1 MYCQSLVIFRMI
13 LGSKDN
19 MVIPLFFSHFT
30 MNPFV
35 QEHDIFF
42 SLGIPGHLWGHWA
55 NLELGGVFNHIFVS
69 NSK

>member
-35 QEHDIFF
+35 QEHDIF
-42 SLGIPGHLWGHWA
+42 SVWGFQVIS
-55 NLELGGVFNHIFVS
+55 EVIEQT
-69 NSK
+69 